1 HVDGHAADDV
11 AARNRARR
19 RAHRDGHERAQD
31 RRADARQCGSRRG
44 WSVRRRAA
52 SWRPRRAGGPAGS
65 DQRRVAHPRR
75 RADQREREEVRLRR
89 SPRAARRGRGA
100 RVARGARARAAA
112 PRSRTMD
119 RRGLSSDRPS
129 CDDLRGAA
137 GGRRTRM
144 SWPLR
149 TDPSGFATRWSDD
162 AAASYRATDYWRDET
177 LADVARRT
185 YREAP
190 DRLLLIEGDR
200 RLTRAEAW
208 DAAARL

>member
-1 HVDGHAADDV
+1 
-11 AARNRARR
+11 
-19 RAHRDGHERAQD
+19 
-31 RRADARQCGSRRG
+31 
-44 WSVRRRAA
+44 
-52 SWRPRRAGGPAGS
+52 
-65 DQRRVAHPRR
+65 
-75 RADQREREEVRLRR
+75 
-89 SPRAARRGRGA
+89 
-100 RVARGARARAAA
+100 
-112 PRSRTMD
+112 MD
-119 RRGLSSDRPS
+119 RRGLSSDRAS

-144 SWPLR
+144 SWTLR

-208 DAAARL
+208 DAAARLAAFFLSRGLTPGAVVSFRLPNGIEAAVIALGAGGGGLVLNPIPPIYRESEVGYILQDCRARLVFVPQVFRKHDHQRM